1 MKSMK
6 KIFAIVL
13 CLALMSSCFVMNASA
28 VGVSINIT
36 EDEFYLEL
44 SDEYTVTGVQ
54 VYARSDALNHLAYV
68 DLVKGTDYTLV
79 ASAENETT
87 KIKFTDS
94 FLTKYNVA
102 DVEEF
107 KVLLEDESPMK
118 CDLEKTICSFNI
130 NTKQDITYYQ
140 KYLDFLVEK
149 GALDISAD
157 KKSYSLNGKEVLT
170 VDGTYVCPANVN
182 SYENTAA
189 YLMTLKDLEYFYDS
203 GARRQITY
211 IMAMIGSYC
220 ILDFSDDVT
229 NGEKE
234 ILMINKDGS
243 YNLEG
248 IAQYFSLAMIKEILD
263 DYGVIIDDYPLITD
277 KDDKTLIEYHDEELS
292 FTLTFAEGL
301 TEEDNVYYNDKDSG
315 VYYAIIFV
323 GPEITSGDNSKWK
336 QGSKD
341 NLTVTSSAE
350 FIDFV
355 DIYVDGA
362 NVPTSAYTVAEG
374 STIVT
379 LNAAYLETLAVGDHT
394 LDVFSRTGT
403 ATATFTIEK
412 AEEEDPAEEPTEE
425 PTEEPKTGDNSAIG
439 VFVALGTLA
448 AAGFVT
454 LKKKED

>member
-28 VGVSINIT
+28 GGGATCVIT
-36 EDEFYLEL
+36 EDEFYLDAYI
-44 SDEYTVTGVQ
+44 SDDTVTGVQ
-54 VYARSDALNHLAYV
+54 ICVLDNSTNSKKYI
-68 DLVKGTDYTLV
+68 DLVKDTDYTL
-79 ASAENETT
+79 EMNTETKKAT
-87 KIKFTDS
+87 ITFTDS
-94 FLTKYNVA
+94 FLTSYTIA
-102 DVEEF
+102 GLEGF
-107 KVLLEDESPMK
+107 KILLEENPDGLK
-118 CDLEKTICSFNI
+118 CETPEYNAYYPCF
-130 NTKQDITYYQ
+130 NTKKEIADYQ

-170 VDGTYVCPANVN
+170 VDGAYACPADVN
-182 SYENTAA
+182 SYETYAA
-189 YLMTLKDLEYFYDS
+189 YMPTLKDMEYFNGSRYYPS
-203 GARRQITY
+203 VIV
-211 IMAMIGSYC
+211 AMFGSYC
-220 ILDFSDDVT
+220 IADLSDDVT
-229 NGEKE
+229 SGKKV
-234 ILMINKDGS
+234 ISMINKDGS
-243 YNLEG
+243 YNLEAV
-248 IAQYFSLAMIKEILD
+248 AQYFSLMMIEEYLTG
-263 DYGVIIDDYPLITD
+263 YGVIDIDDGVVTD
-277 KDDKTLIEYHDEELS
+277 KNDNPLLVIDEDFSNESL
-292 FTLTFAEGL
+292 TLTFEEGL

-425 PTEEPKTGDNSAIG
+425 PKTGDNSAIG